1 MSSTKI
7 SKDYQDGYDLG
18 YKKGYVDGAKD
29 FQPKKGKWIKRGYI
43 GCDTQFYWCSVCEYE
58 RSYDAETGPDDYNF
72 CPNCGADM
80 RSAQNLSYADND
92 TAQGGLASA
101 T

>member
-1 MSSTKI
+1 MSRPKI

-18 YKKGYVDGAKD
+18 YKNGYVEGAKD
-29 FQPKKGKWIKRGYI
+29 YQPKKGEWKLDSLGAY
-43 GCDTQFYWCSVCEYE
+43 CSECKIH
-58 RSYDAETGPDDYNF
+58 PDYTTNF
-72 CPNCGADM
+72 CPNCGSDM